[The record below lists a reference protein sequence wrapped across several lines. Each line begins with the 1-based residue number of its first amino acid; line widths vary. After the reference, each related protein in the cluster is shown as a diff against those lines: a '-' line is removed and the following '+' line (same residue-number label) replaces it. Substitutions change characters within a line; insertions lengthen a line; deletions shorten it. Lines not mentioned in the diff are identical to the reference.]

1 MTFLVGWW
9 YSLTVTLQSLK
20 LMRLALGWN
29 QWNMCSII
37 FFLNTLNTRA
47 FCTWELEYIFNNSKQ
62 TQNPFTSAALFYVLA
77 VSIKRKSIVKFT
89 LRVWVTKVDQQ
100 ICHYVLMSPAL
111 DPVLKTHI
119 PVWAVLVVKWSS
131 GQRAR
136 IHLWQPEFESHWSLQ
151 FWKKNCRHEVYK
163 NRPIWSHWVLC

>member
-62 TQNPFTSAALFYVLA
+62 TQNPFTPAALFYVLA
-77 VSIKRKSIVKFT
+77 VPIKRKSIVKFT

-119 PVWAVLVVKWSS
+119 PVWAVLVVKWS
-131 GQRAR
+131 AR
-136 IHLWQPEFESHWSLQ
+136 SHSSLTTWVRIPLK
-151 FWKKNCRHEVYK
+151 FTVLKKKLSPR
-163 NRPIWSHWVLC
+163 SL